1 MLWEGFGVEWL
12 QFLDVPFAAWPPL
25 VKLLFA
31 AVAGILVLAAV
42 LVASFPV
49 RLWWRR
55 RRQRR
60 LEKHRRD
67 PSEKASPLDDVL
79 EESSRGEGPP

>member
-1 MLWEGFGVEWL
+1 MSWEGFGVEWL

-55 RRQRR
+55 RHRTEQR
-60 LEKHRRD
+60 RRD
-67 PSEKASPLDDVL
+67 PSEKSTTVDDVL